1 MTASYASHPD
11 FQHVF
16 VQTETLRY
24 NDGSEVVSQTK
35 ERRLTLPRAAS
46 VTHLPGHTHGR
57 VGFWMDH
64 DPRIVA
70 VSYTYHK
77 LPNID

>member
-11 FQHVF
+11 FQHFF

-24 NDGSEVVSQTK
+24 NDGREIVSQTK
-35 ERRLTLPRAAS
+35 ERRLTLDRAAS

-70 VSYTYHK
+70 VSYTYAPK
-77 LPNID
+77 R